1 MDRSLMRPADR
12 LFTPDHARCPTPHGP
27 FGQTSSPDY
36 PGTPAFRRSR
46 SKAAPTASPRTPSR
60 SAAAL
65 VGTQPFQQVAQ
76 LNDLSGVVARDR
88 STSEGTNSDIKIDR
102 ENDLFTSPVEPH
114 ERHGLK
120 RATSD
125 ARQRTIFRSVEW
137 ISRPPPSSWK

>member
-65 VGTQPFQQVAQ
+65 LTAISSTIPAITHEVQKPGQSRTNGQNTLEIGSTRGRTREQPYNNAKQEKMTQ
-76 LNDLSGVVARDR
+76 
-88 STSEGTNSDIKIDR
+88 TS
-102 ENDLFTSPVEPH
+102 
-114 ERHGLK
+114 
-120 RATSD
+120 
-125 ARQRTIFRSVEW
+125 
-137 ISRPPPSSWK
+137 